1 MDLVTKTASVVVAAV
16 VVACS
21 SSSRSS
27 FGGHFVRVFIVKI
40 RKSTSSV
47 LLFFVMLACWVLTFS
62 IDVTRIWMQRFNL
75 FVIVH
80 IYTYAIKHTIN
91 YRLFLCL
98 SIAVVVANDG

>member
-47 LLFFVMLACWVLTFS
+47 LLFFCDAGCSLLVLT
-62 IDVTRIWMQRFNL
+62 
-75 FVIVH
+75 
-80 IYTYAIKHTIN
+80 
-91 YRLFLCL
+91 
-98 SIAVVVANDG
+98 

>member
-47 LLFFVMLACWVLTFS
+47 LLFFVMLGAHF
-62 IDVTRIWMQRFNL
+62 
-75 FVIVH
+75 
-80 IYTYAIKHTIN
+80 
-91 YRLFLCL
+91 
-98 SIAVVVANDG
+98 